1 MDTHPFQWSRL
12 PHGTRRGTD
21 HESTCVAGVARSV
34 RPPPVLVLPV
44 HVLLVFATAILS
56 REIIM
61 SKRLRTIGR
70 TVTKTVGMPVGA
82 LKARRDHKR

>member
-1 MDTHPFQWSRL
+1 ML
-12 PHGTRRGTD
+12 PLRPLPVRPLL
-21 HESTCVAGVARSV
+21 VRPVPLRPVPLLPLPV

-44 HVLLVFATAILS
+44 HVLLGFATAILS

-61 SKRLRTIGR
+61 RKRLRTVGR